1 MDILSLIAI
10 IILIAAIA
18 VLVYYYVENTNGAN
32 FNIKDYFPSSVS
44 QLKEGDEYS
53 PKLDPEGDGKVS
65 MGDKIKYTFKDIDM
79 SSLNTE
85 AFSKRLDTF
94 LDEKSEELIESW
106 SLATKNDLESL
117 EDRCTSA
124 CESIDDLEK
133 RFSEYSN
140 VTDEKIEDLDKRL
153 KSIEKIEEE
162 LDE

>member
-1 MDILSLIAI
+1 MDALSLIAI

-18 VLVYYYVENTNGAN
+18 VLVYSYIQNTNGVN
-32 FNIKDYFPSSVS
+32 VNIKDYFPSSVS
-44 QLKEGDEYS
+44 HLKDKGGYAN
-53 PKLDPEGDGKVS
+53 LNPEEEKVS

-106 SLATKNDLESL
+106 SLATKNDLETL

-140 VTDEKIEDLDKRL
+140 VTDEKIDDLDKRL
-153 KSIEKIEEE
+153 KSIEKMEEE
-162 LDE
+162 LED